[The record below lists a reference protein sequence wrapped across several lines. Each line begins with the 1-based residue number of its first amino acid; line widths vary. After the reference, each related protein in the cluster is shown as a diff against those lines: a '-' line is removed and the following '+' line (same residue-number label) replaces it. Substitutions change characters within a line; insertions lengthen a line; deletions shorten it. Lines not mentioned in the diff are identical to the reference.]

1 MSDQLKSLG
10 KDGLKAAYSALSGFA
25 LYLTVAIAVIL
36 LVAFIILKVKKSE
49 NLENFKPL
57 ALGIVVGYTITL
69 TCCITLFMVAR
80 LWVKEELD
88 TNFYLMLI
96 FFALLFI
103 YAVTATILSLAN
115 KRAFKLCNYIG
126 LTVSII
132 YGVVLLFILPTVTET
147 QDDGSVIVY
156 SPLSFAGMYIFSAIL
171 IAAIAVPTFFFG
183 KDIGTASAT
192 KSIAFAGVSV
202 ALSFALSYIKLFSLP
217 QGGSVTL
224 ASMLPLIIYA
234 YIFGARKGL
243 FAGVIYGVLQCLQSP
258 QIYQPMQVLLD
269 YPIAFGAIGLAGIV
283 KNLNFLKTPLVKFI
297 FGASLACIGRYVAH
311 FISGYYVFS
320 SWAMEGYSALSWS
333 LVYNL
338 FVVAE
343 LAVILVVGCVLFASK
358 GFTAQ
363 LDSLNPSEIKDA
375 PVTEGEE

>member
-49 NLENFKPL
+49 NLAKFKPL

-88 TNFYLMLI
+88 ANFYLVLG
-96 FFALLFI
+96 FCALLLT
-103 YAVTATILSLAN
+103 YAVTATILSFVS
-115 KRAFKLCNYIG
+115 KKAFAVCNIVGAG
-126 LTVSII
+126 LS
-132 YGVVLLFILPTVTET
+132 VVYAFILLFALPTAGTE
-147 QDDGSVIVY
+147 Y
-156 SPLSFAGMYIFSAIL
+156 APLSTSGMYIFSAL
-171 IAAIAVPTFFFG
+171 LVAAILVPAVFFG
-183 KDIGTASAT
+183 KDGGRATAA
-192 KSIAFAGVSV
+192 KSISFAGVSV

-269 YPIAFGAIGLAGIV
+269 YPIAFGAIGVAGIV

-375 PVTEGEE
+375 PVTGNEE